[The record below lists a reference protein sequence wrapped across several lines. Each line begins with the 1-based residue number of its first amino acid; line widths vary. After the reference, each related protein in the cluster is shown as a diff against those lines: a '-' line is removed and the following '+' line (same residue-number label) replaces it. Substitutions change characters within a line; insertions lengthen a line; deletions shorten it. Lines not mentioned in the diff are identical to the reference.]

1 MDIFTQA
8 LLGSAVAQLG
18 AKKSEI
24 KIATFIGCIAGI
36 VADADI
42 FIQSANDPLL
52 FLDYHRHFTHA
63 IAFIPIGALIGALVC
78 WPFVRKNINFSRLYF
93 FAFLGYMLS
102 GVLDAFTGYGTHL
115 LLPFSDDRIAAN
127 LISIIDPIF
136 TLSLLV
142 GVIGNIKFKS
152 KKITIYSLIFCA
164 TYLATAYLQ
173 QGRAANI
180 QSEIAKKRGHV
191 IEKSILKPT
200 LGNIVL
206 WRSIYLYQ
214 DKYYIDAIR
223 VGLSNDKIYQGETV
237 KRVILDNNFSFV
249 DKDSQLYQD
258 IMRFQSFSN
267 NYIAFDPR
275 DQSILGDIRYSML
288 PNRANPL
295 WGIVIDANKADEHTP
310 YLTMRKH
317 NKKLR
322 QQYISMILGDNI
334 NQ

>member
-8 LLGSAVAQLG
+8 LLGSGVAQLG

-36 VADADI
+36 LADADI

-63 IAFIPIGALIGALVC
+63 IAFIPIGALVGALVC
-78 WPFVRKNINFSRLYF
+78 WPFVRKKINFSRLYF
-93 FAFLGYMLS
+93 FAFLGYLLS

-115 LLPFSDDRIAAN
+115 LLPFSDERVAAN

-136 TLSLLV
+136 TLSLLI

-152 KKITIYSLIFCA
+152 KKIIIYSLLFC
-164 TYLATAYLQ
+164 TAYLSAAYVQ
-173 QGRAANI
+173 QSRATNI
-180 QSEIAKKRGHV
+180 QSEVATKRGHI
-191 IEKSILKPT
+191 IEKSIVKPT
-200 LGNIVL
+200 LGNVVL
-206 WRSIYLYQ
+206 WRSIYLYKG
-214 DKYYIDAIR
+214 KYYIDAIR
-223 VGLSNDKIYQGETV
+223 VGLNNDRIYQGE
-237 KRVILDNNFSFV
+237 VIKSVLPKNNFSTI
-249 DKDSQLYQD
+249 DDDSQLYKD
-258 IMRFQSFSN
+258 IVRFQTFSN
-267 NYIAFDPR
+267 NYIAFDPN

-288 PNRANPL
+288 PNSVSPL
-295 WGIVIDANKADEHTP
+295 WGITINPNKSDEHTP

-317 NKKLR
+317 NTKLR
-322 QQYISMILGDNI
+322 QQYIDMVLGKDI

>member
-18 AKKSEI
+18 AKKTEI

-36 VADADI
+36 LADADI

-93 FAFLGYMLS
+93 FAFLGYLLS

-115 LLPFSDDRIAAN
+115 LLPFSDDRIAGN
-127 LISIIDPIF
+127 LISVIDPIF

-142 GVIGNIKFKS
+142 GVIGNLKYKS
-152 KKITIYSLIFCA
+152 KKITVYSLLFCIA
-164 TYLATAYLQ
+164 YLATANVQ
-173 QGRAANI
+173 QGRAINI
-180 QSEIAKKRGHV
+180 QSEIATKRGHIV
-191 IEKSILKPT
+191 EKSIVKPT

-214 DKYYIDAIR
+214 GKYYIDAIR
-223 VGLSNDKIYQGETV
+223 VGLPNDRIYQGETV
-237 KRVILDNNFSFV
+237 KSVSPDINFSLV

-288 PNRANPL
+288 PASANPL
-295 WGIVIDANKADEHTP
+295 WGIVIDTNKAEQHTP
-310 YLTMRKH
+310 YLTMRKN

-322 QQYISMILGDNI
+322 QQYISMILGQDI
-334 NQ
+334 NK